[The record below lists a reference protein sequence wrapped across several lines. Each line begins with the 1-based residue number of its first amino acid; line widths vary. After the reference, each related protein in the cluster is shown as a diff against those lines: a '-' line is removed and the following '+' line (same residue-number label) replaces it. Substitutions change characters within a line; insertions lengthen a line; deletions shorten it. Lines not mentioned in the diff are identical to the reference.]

1 MTILKNSQNDS
12 TEIVR
17 SNRKH
22 KDILFRMIFEKKE
35 DLLDLYNAVNASDYD
50 DPEELTITT
59 LEDALYMGYKNDISF
74 LLGEILCLYEH
85 QSTQNPNMPLR
96 GLIYFSRNYQSYI
109 ELHHLDIYSS
119 VLQKIPFPQYIV
131 FYNGTAEI
139 PERQILRLSD
149 AFPKYDGKTPCLSC
163 EATLLNINYG
173 KNKQLMERCQKLKEY
188 TIFIAAIRSG
198 LVKGLS
204 PEDALTQAMN
214 LCINEH
220 ILENFLIKHRAEVK
234 NVVLSTFDQENH
246 DRILKEYAEKVGIEQ
261 GEKKAII
268 SLVMKKLSKQI
279 PLDEISD
286 ILEESPETIH
296 PIADA
301 IQNHPEADIDEIYA
315 LVYGES

>member
-74 LLGEILCLYEH
+74 LLGEVLCLYEH

-119 VLQKIPFPQYIV
+119 CLLY
-131 FYNGTAEI
+131 T
-139 PERQILRLSD
+139 SD
-149 AFPKYDGKTPCLSC
+149 A
-163 EATLLNINYG
+163 A
-173 KNKQLMERCQKLKEY
+173 
-188 TIFIAAIRSG
+188 
-198 LVKGLS
+198 
-204 PEDALTQAMN
+204 
-214 LCINEH
+214 
-220 ILENFLIKHRAEVK
+220 
-234 NVVLSTFDQENH
+234 
-246 DRILKEYAEKVGIEQ
+246 
-261 GEKKAII
+261 
-268 SLVMKKLSKQI
+268 
-279 PLDEISD
+279 DE
-286 ILEESPETIH
+286 
-296 PIADA
+296 
-301 IQNHPEADIDEIYA
+301 
-315 LVYGES
+315 